1 MLLSLITDD
10 IFVCLALRAHNNKQN
25 YEDDSGKQKEGSH
38 CTDGD
43 GQ

>member
-10 IFVCLALRAHNNKQN
+10 IFVCLALRAHDDKQKN
-25 YEDDSGKQKEGSH
+25 EDDSGKQKEGSH
-38 CTDGD
+38 CADGD